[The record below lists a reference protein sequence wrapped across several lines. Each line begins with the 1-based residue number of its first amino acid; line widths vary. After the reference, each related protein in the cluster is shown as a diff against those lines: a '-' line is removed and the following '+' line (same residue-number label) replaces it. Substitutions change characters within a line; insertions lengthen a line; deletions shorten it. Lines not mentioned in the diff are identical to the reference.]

1 MCLIIVA
8 YQSHQSF
15 PLVVLA
21 NRDEYYA
28 RPTAPARYWPDV
40 PGLLAGRDLVAG
52 GTWLGLCGQRWA
64 AVTNVRDTAPIPPAA
79 KSRGLLVRDY
89 LAGTVSPEAYLRQV
103 CLQTEQFAG
112 FNLLLGDGDMLC
124 YGSNRRKCTQRL
136 EPGVY
141 ALSNDRLDTP
151 WPKAVKAKRHLS
163 VCLKA
168 VVPDLDDAISL
179 MSDTQLAPEDALPST
194 GVSPAWEKTLSAIFI
209 TSPDYGTR
217 STTLLARNAQGEQR
231 LVERRYHGSPL
242 NWEQS
247 DFALTSAPGHA
258 ADNRA

>member
-1 MCLIIVA
+1 MCLIVVA
-8 YQSHQSF
+8 YQSHQTF

-52 GTWLGLCGQRWA
+52 GTWLGLRGQRWA
-64 AVTNVRDTAPIPPAA
+64 AVTNVRDTAPIPPAV

-89 LAGTVSPEAYLRQV
+89 LAGTASAETYLRQG
-103 CLQTEQFAG
+103 CLQTGQFAG
-112 FNLLLGDGDMLC
+112 FNLLLGDGEMLC
-124 YGSNRRKCTQRL
+124 YGSNRSQCMQRL
-136 EPGVY
+136 EPGMY
-141 ALSNDRLDTP
+141 ALSNAGLDTP
-151 WPKAVKAKRHLS
+151 WPKAVKAKGHLS
-163 VCLKA
+163 NCLKA
-168 VVPDLDDAISL
+168 DIPDLEAAIKV
-179 MSDTQLAPEDALPST
+179 MSDSRLARDDALPAT
-194 GVSPAWEKTLSAIFI
+194 GVSPDWEKTLSAIFI

-217 STTLLARNAQGEQR
+217 STTLLARNAQGEQY
-231 LVERRYHGSPL
+231 LIERRYNGSPH

-247 DFALTSAPGHA
+247 NFTLTLAASQG